1 MGRDF
6 GPFVILFGFH
16 LGFTLF
22 PFPVSTA
29 KFIGEFGSNNGSST
43 NVEAPV
49 VLEATPNFI
58 GAALLPVPWAKQG
71 AFAAP
76 LTNFRGFFFIRRTSP
91 ISRK

>member
-1 MGRDF
+1 VLIDGSGLWTF
-6 GPFVILFGFH
+6 CHFIWISSWFYLI
-16 LGFTLF
+16 
-22 PFPVSTA
+22 
-29 KFIGEFGSNNGSST
+29 FIGEFGSNNGSST